1 MRKIK
6 NLDSKSPRNKLLK
19 FIYGRIVYYQNSQLH
34 SRQYDKIRES
44 EIDKLIEYG
53 SGRLD
58 DNDMKELLVFVGY
71 PASDDNRINLS
82 EEALYLS
89 LS

>member
-1 MRKIK
+1 MELMRKFE
-6 NLDSKSPRNKLLK
+6 NLDSKSPKNRFLK
-19 FIYGRIVYYQNSQLH
+19 SIYGRIVHYQNFQIY

-44 EIDKLIEYG
+44 ELVEYA
-53 SGRLD
+53 SERLSD
-58 DNDMKELLVFVGY
+58 HDMKELLVFVRY